1 MLDKLLL
8 SDKDCLILINN
19 VPHFPFF
26 LNLVKAR
33 IGWLAFSKLKF
44 YTRVSH
50 ASDPRYER
58 VARVP

>member
-50 ASDPRYER
+50 ASDP
-58 VARVP
+58 